1 MFHWVCQAM
10 GYNSS
15 HMKKIGQG
23 MIWTRPGF
31 ECYHLSMLPMLPRI
45 GTPGPT
51 LDQKDFH
58 HQVLYFSTHICNF
71 TSPDQLQLVHPEPTA
86 HSTEAPETCC
96 SAPRICLR
104 MLEPHCSSVSS
115 VAALEGQW
123 RRSLQRSPH
132 HMRMAGS
139 KRLPRGS
146 HLFTY
151 WGKSASQCQDFV
163 EYPTLNQSWQ
173 QH

>member
-1 MFHWVCQAM
+1 MRH
-10 GYNSS
+10 NSS
-15 HMKKIGQG
+15 QMKKIGQG
-23 MIWTRPGF
+23 MIWTCPGF

-51 LDQKDFH
+51 LDQKEFH
-58 HQVLYFSTHICNF
+58 HQVLYFSTHIIMHLYI
-71 TSPDQLQLVHPEPTA
+71 TLPTA
-86 HSTEAPETCC
+86 IGTSKPPGHSTEAPETCC

-173 QH
+173 QQ